1 MVFVSSQ
8 KLSLFSRYLNFCRD
22 FLVMQK
28 KRLIRKIRLSL
39 KFMTSQLGEQTITI
53 HTLPNISRSKDDK
66 KMKFG
71 QLIEYNM
78 RKNFLEKSYTKY
90 DVETIP
96 RTFPKKS
103 HASISLD
110 EYFKVSNRLFL
121 LFVNLRAI

>member
-96 RTFPKKS
+96 RPFPKKS
-103 HASISLD
+103 HTSISLD